1 MAQEPTMGELRV
13 MLADERRSN
22 QQHRIDLDKLKAAH
36 VSLQEDYVR
45 LQKDLRD
52 ALQSIQDVRANH
64 ANILQRADKVITQ
77 KDAII
82 KDIRVQLSSTNRGK
96 LRTEIEEEV
105 RANFAEYVQ
114 QQQLSHEKTRLSLH
128 EANRENAMLK
138 AQLENERRAHQRSE
152 EELKLKQKAEINR
165 LQVELQ
171 RLHSQENST
180 GAHEVLSRLL
190 KLQREYADLQLK
202 MKNTLIESKDAKRDK
217 DAVFAEQKV
226 QLQRHAEEM
235 AAAEDLRR
243 NLETKLRSAL
253 SQRDAFDQTVCK
265 FRQEVGNLSLQLST
279 LEEEK
284 LKLKGQL
291 ADSEQRHKAEL
302 LQLKLDTVKQKA
314 ELESTHRKAAVEL
327 TNAKLDAELALK
339 TAIEQKRTAAEKE
352 KETER
357 RHQLTRTKDWDRAR
371 QLESEKVLLEAQ
383 LSEVATAKAAADQR
397 LMEAEKQM
405 KRLKQAQESQR
416 QELEEEMLALRARLK
431 ASLAVREDTNK
442 VAAENHVLRQK
453 LELLEEERRK
463 DRAAIEGTTQ
473 QKDGLSE
480 TVERLKSEL
489 QGAQVDVL
497 KINEQNQKVN
507 MQMKLSWE
515 QEKYDYV
522 KRIEELESD
531 LRQAHKEFNWKLRS
545 LKQKNKQ
552 CQKTVSAYHAKIKDL
567 KSANHQ
573 IESEAHQLR
582 QNVPLDIHNQLQH
595 KLKKL
600 RRKQQEF
607 RSLLDFSPPPEE
619 EGKALGTGDLAATA
633 RKQSCDIFEVKK
645 KLDHLD
651 AHQQKQMNQLT
662 MLVNQLSTK
671 LQESSPS
678 NVSSCS
684 STKEGAES
692 ESSSE
697 SASTK
702 KS

>member
-1 MAQEPTMGELRV
+1 MGELRV
-13 MLADERRSN
+13 MLADERHSN

-82 KDIRVQLSSTNRGK
+82 KDIRV
-96 LRTEIEEEV
+96 
-105 RANFAEYVQ
+105 
-114 QQQLSHEKTRLSLH
+114 
-128 EANRENAMLK
+128 
-138 AQLENERRAHQRSE
+138 
-152 EELKLKQKAEINR
+152 
-165 LQVELQ
+165 
-171 RLHSQENST
+171 
-180 GAHEVLSRLL
+180 
-190 KLQREYADLQLK
+190 
-202 MKNTLIESKDAKRDK
+202 
-217 DAVFAEQKV
+217 
-226 QLQRHAEEM
+226 
-235 AAAEDLRR
+235 
-243 NLETKLRSAL
+243 
-253 SQRDAFDQTVCK
+253 QTVCK

-489 QGAQVDVL
+489 QVGQQWAKWHQS
-497 KINEQNQKVN
+497 
-507 MQMKLSWE
+507 SW
-515 QEKYDYV
+515 
-522 KRIEELESD
+522 
-531 LRQAHKEFNWKLRS
+531 
-545 LKQKNKQ
+545 
-552 CQKTVSAYHAKIKDL
+552 
-567 KSANHQ
+567 
-573 IESEAHQLR
+573 
-582 QNVPLDIHNQLQH
+582 
-595 KLKKL
+595 
-600 RRKQQEF
+600 
-607 RSLLDFSPPPEE
+607 
-619 EGKALGTGDLAATA
+619 
-633 RKQSCDIFEVKK
+633 
-645 KLDHLD
+645 
-651 AHQQKQMNQLT
+651 
-662 MLVNQLSTK
+662 
-671 LQESSPS
+671 
-678 NVSSCS
+678 
-684 STKEGAES
+684 
-692 ESSSE
+692 
-697 SASTK
+697 
-702 KS
+702 